1 MALGYLDG
9 NFLFGTTYGC
19 FVYLGVGYNFTEP
32 QKMIDLRKSNN
43 SNPHFETLTTVK
55 AKTVI
60 SSSFYFENNLI
71 LADWQGNIWCLNLN
85 TQAKVWET
93 NIKKPVLFEFI
104 FYNQKLY
111 AFNENTFFEIDIS
124 TGNITEIFNFIVI
137 GSVVQEKNKIYLN
150 ERNKKGPNTTG
161 KILEIDLNNFTVECI
176 KEENIKSTFGQL
188 TRIEI
193 LANEQEV
200 FFYCDKAIHK
210 YNVATQTTEMIYENS
225 NIEFRIQGIF
235 KVDTSLMFIPGMKN
249 PKAGTANY
257 PINPNLFSV
266 FIKEQFSEAK
276 PIDETIISSTISFK
290 GNSVKINDKESVTTY
305 GGYLFFSNNSNIK
318 IVEITDRKI
327 TGQDGFLYKNK
338 NEIYLLEPTSFYD
351 KEKEQ
356 GFKLYKIA
364 NQTITLLEE
373 FTTNKLGNNYREPDF
388 DFFDDKIVVRC
399 DGQAYLLKKL
409 QLTRVYLR

>member
-1 MALGYLDG
+1 M
-9 NFLFGTTYGC
+9 
-19 FVYLGVGYNFTEP
+19 GVSYNFTEP

-71 LADWQGNIWCLNLN
+71 LADWKGNICCLNLN

-93 NIKKPVLFEFI
+93 NIKKPVLFKFI

-124 TGNITEIFNFIVI
+124 TGNITEIFNFILI

-188 TRIEI
+188 TRTEI

-200 FFYCDKAIHK
+200 FFYGDKAIHK
-210 YNVATQTTEMIYENS
+210 YNVANQTTEMIYENS

-257 PINPNLFSV
+257 PANPNLFSV

-290 GNSVKINDKESVTTY
+290 GNSVKINDEESVTTY

-318 IVEITDRKI
+318 IVEITNRKI
-327 TGQDGFLYKNK
+327 TGQDGFLYKNE
-338 NEIYLLEPTSFYD
+338 NEIYLIEPTSFYRE
-351 KEKEQ
+351 EKEQ

-364 NQTITLLEE
+364 NQRMTLLEE
-373 FTTNKLGNNYREPDF
+373 FVTNKLGKNYREPEF

-409 QLTRVYLR
+409 